1 MFHGIYTA
9 LVTPFNSDES
19 IDFGALAALVD
30 RQIETGVDGL
40 VPMGSTG
47 ESATVTHDENIEVV
61 RAVVERAAGRVPV
74 IAGTG
79 SNATAEAVR
88 MTKLAAEVGATA
100 TLQVAPYY
108 NRPTQEGLYRHFATI
123 ADATNLPIVVYNIPS
138 RTATNIEND
147 TMLRLAEHPNI
158 RGVKESTGSMAQ
170 AMDLIARKPDALD
183 VLAGDDFHTLPVIS
197 LGGVGTVSVAAN
209 IAPVMMRSYVH
220 ATLDGDYQA
229 AREWHYRLLP
239 LFQGEFIRTNP
250 TPIKY
255 MMAKAGLIK
264 EVYRLPLCRLEDADR
279 RRLDNVMDM
288 VHPE

>member
-9 LVTPFNSDES
+9 LVTPFNTDES

-30 RQIETGVDGL
+30 RQIEAGVDGL
-40 VPMGSTG
+40 LPMGSTG

-61 RAVVERAAGRVPV
+61 RVVVERAGGRVPV

-108 NRPTQEGLYRHFATI
+108 NRPTQEGLYRHFMTI
-123 ADATNLPIVVYNIPS
+123 ADATNLPVVVYNIPS
-138 RTATNIEND
+138 RTTINIEND

-220 ATLDGDYQA
+220 ATLDGDYES

-264 EVYRLPLCRLEDADR
+264 EVYRLPLCQLEDADR
-279 RRLDNVMDM
+279 HRLDDVMDT